1 MTIFACFMD
10 GLRRVNSAKRYI
22 FLVYLMN
29 VLLALGLAVS
39 LGGSIK
45 DSLGSSMAAERLRD
59 GFDGFWY
66 SNYSAQARDLAATF
80 DPSVVGIGAI
90 FNSLD
95 SFLQGNLLDLEFS
108 IVSVGIFYLLLWS
121 FFSAAFISIYIHRDD
136 ASGSH
141 AFFQHGAQYFWRFL
155 QLALMAGVIYYLLF
169 HYFMPWLS
177 NQVTDLTRQIVDERV
192 VFSYVLTK
200 YLILWL
206 LVLGVNL
213 IFDYSKIITV
223 WQDRKFVL
231 TIPWQAARFIG
242 NHLASTTGLYLC
254 LGLAGIV
261 LMLFYWLIVPGAGQV
276 SWVAITGIFLLGQ
289 LYILSRIWMRCLFY
303 AGQTTFYESVDEQL
317 QTEPDTTEAAIILD
331 NVEDE
336 GAIQAG

>member
-1 MTIFACFMD
+1 MKMFTCIMD

-22 FLVYLMN
+22 LVVYLMN

-80 DPSVVGIGAI
+80 DPSVVGVGAI

-95 SFLQGNLLDLEFS
+95 AFLQGNLLDMEFS
-108 IVSVGIFYLLLWS
+108 IVAVGIFYLLLWT
-121 FFSAAFISIYIHRDD
+121 FFSAAFITVYIHRDA

-141 AFFQHGAQYFWRFL
+141 AFFQQGAEFFWRFL
-155 QLALMAGVIYYLLF
+155 QLAAMAGVIYYLLF
-169 HYFMPWLS
+169 QYIMPWLS
-177 NQVTDLTRQIVDERV
+177 DQFTDLTRQIVDERV
-192 VFSYVLTK
+192 VFGYVLIK
-200 YLILWL
+200 YLVLWL

-231 TIPWQAARFIG
+231 TVPWHAARFVG
-242 NHLASTTGLYLC
+242 KHLASTTGLYLC

-261 LMLFYWLIVPGAGQV
+261 LMLFYWLIVPGANLS
-276 SWVAITGIFLLGQ
+276 SWVAVTGVFLLGQ

-303 AGQTTFYESVDEQL
+303 AGQTTYYESVCAGLDTEQDAEEVA
-317 QTEPDTTEAAIILD
+317 TVVPDH
-331 NVEDE
+331 VEGE
-336 GAIQAG
+336 EQAG